1 MSYKFT
7 KGSQIIGDLKA
18 ADDTQRDTKI
28 DFGEDYIGLE
38 TSGSVRMVISGSD
51 GKVGI
56 GTNTP
61 DYTLDVAGDIGVN
74 QYIYHNGDANTWIN
88 FTDNRIRLNAGGN
101 NFIDCED
108 PGSAPHKVRIN
119 NGGNNIDFVIKDNSN
134 NVYFTADASAAKI
147 GIGTDTPS
155 HKLDVNGDIR
165 VRGNDI
171 RDNSG
176 NPAVT
181 FDGSANTTVVNNL
194 TVQNYTFPSTD
205 GSANQV
211 LQTNGSGQLS
221 FVDVDDG
228 GGGGS
233 STPEVLKVGLSS
245 DFTLSGS
252 GTYQTLSL
260 SGVQFDTFTGGA
272 GWNTGSYSFVAKEEG
287 YYEFQASFIY
297 DVIQNDITQ
306 YQIYL
311 VSSSSASSFSQANIP
326 FLALNQYNNNPAEI
340 DMRTFHLSTIAHF
353 SVNQSASIQVRQ
365 IGGTGNQTKIKQG
378 LNQTFLTI
386 RKL

>member
-7 KGSQIIGDLKA
+7 KGSQVIGDLKA
-18 ADDTQRDTKI
+18 EDDTQRDTKI

-56 GTNTP
+56 GTATP

-134 NVYFTADASAAKI
+134 NVYFTADASTAKI

-155 HKLDVNGDIR
+155 HKLDVDGDIR

-176 NPAVT
+176 NPAIS
-181 FDGSANTTVVNNL
+181 FDGSANTTIVNDLTIAGGILDVNNKSIIKNIESGGFVRTDSNNNSVYLPEDSLASQTNANYVVL
-194 TVQNYTFPSTD
+194 TVPPFSGSIDKLVIRGSNNTNLADLGNIVASVRIGNQGTD
-205 GSANQV
+205 GYHIDNFPDTFEDSTLTTGNLGEDQNCTFVFTASNFTPQDV
-211 LQTNGSGQLS
+211 YTIKLTPTNNWNNNGSS
-221 FVDVDDG
+221 YIN
-228 GGGGS
+228 
-233 STPEVLKVGLSS
+233 
-245 DFTLSGS
+245 FT
-252 GTYQTLSL
+252 
-260 SGVQFDTFTGGA
+260 
-272 GWNTGSYSFVAKEEG
+272 
-287 YYEFQASFIY
+287 I
-297 DVIQNDITQ
+297 
-306 YQIYL
+306 
-311 VSSSSASSFSQANIP
+311 VSSYI
-326 FLALNQYNNNPAEI
+326 I
-340 DMRTFHLSTIAHF
+340 D
-353 SVNQSASIQVRQ
+353 
-365 IGGTGNQTKIKQG
+365 
-378 LNQTFLTI
+378 
-386 RKL
+386 